1 MNKEPIH
8 STPEG
13 AGERS
18 LRPALIISE
27 HTLLE
32 YSTSLEHLL
41 LGFADESIP
50 VTLVCPPGSDIDTV
64 LSGTVEVIRYP
75 VFDLP
80 FTGFL
85 NRKDL
90 TEQLTRLKPTVLHCL
105 CESKAQLTKKLA
117 QQMDLPYVLSVNSL
131 QQRWRHFAYQ
141 RQIHPLSISSNHC
154 AKIIVSS
161 ESIAANIAK
170 LYPRYA
176 ERIEQV
182 NTGIFVDES
191 IGCFSEPSRLPCIV
205 IAHPFRNSEEFENL
219 FGAVRHLT
227 IDGYEFMTVVLGNG
241 RAERQMRRL
250 LAAFGLLQTVTII
263 PRLKPLRAVVGAGDI
278 FIQPVASSAFNP
290 LLLEAMSVGTVVASC
305 KGGVDDMVIED
316 KTAVVFEPFDE
327 LSIKQNLQ
335 RLLDRREFA
344 RQIAKGA
351 QEYLKR
357 CHSVSNMISSTLRAY
372 QDAEDWYKQSI

>member
-1 MNKEPIH
+1 MNKEPRH
-8 STPEG
+8 STTEG
-13 AGERS
+13 AGERP

-50 VTLVCPPGSDIDTV
+50 VTLVCPPGSNIDTV
-64 LSGTVEVIRYP
+64 ISGAVEVVRYP

-80 FTGFL
+80 FMGFL

-90 TEQLTRLKPTVLHCL
+90 IEQLTRLKPTVLHCL

-117 QQMDLPYVLSVNSL
+117 QQMDLPYILSVNSL

-141 RQIHPLSISSNHC
+141 RQIHPLSISSSHC
-154 AKIIVSS
+154 AKIIVPA
-161 ESIAANIAK
+161 ESIAANMAK

-176 ERIEQV
+176 ERIEQI
-182 NTGIFVDES
+182 NTGTFVDET
-191 IGCFSEPSRLPCIV
+191 IGCFSVPSRLPCMV
-205 IAHPFRNSEEFENL
+205 IAHPFRNSEEFDHL
-219 FGAVRHLT
+219 YGAVRHLT
-227 IDGYEFMTVVLGNG
+227 IDGYEFMTVVIGDG

-250 LAAFGLLQTVTII
+250 FAAFGLLQTITII
-263 PRLKPLRAVVGAGDI
+263 PRLKPLRIAVGAGDI
-278 FIQPVASSAFNP
+278 FIQPVANSAFNP
-290 LLLEAMSVGTVVASC
+290 LLLEAMSIGTVVASC
-305 KGGVDDMVIED
+305 RGGVDDMIIED
-316 KTAVVFEPFDE
+316 KTAVVFDPFDE

-335 RLLDRREFA
+335 QLLDRRELA

-351 QEYLKR
+351 QEYLRR
-357 CHSVSNMISSTLRAY
+357 CHSVSNMVSSTLHTY
-372 QDAEDWYKQSI
+372 QEAEQWYKG